1 MNYNGGNAKG
11 PWMRPTQKVYT
22 MLGNESLWEI
32 AVRCHQIFEQS
43 GIPHSVCGGVAV
55 CLHGYQRNT
64 TDVDMIINA
73 CDSALVKQLLL
84 AEAFQWDDELK
95 EFRSS
100 SGIPVQF
107 LVAGERAGKGS
118 EVNIPVPEGESNIEE
133 LDGLIVVRLSRLIE
147 MKLASGMGSLR
158 RTHKDFA
165 DVVELIANRDLDS
178 SFARYLHK
186 SLRPTFREL
195 VHRVRDDG

>member
-1 MNYNGGNAKG
+1 MIT
-11 PWMRPTQKVYT
+11 TQKVYA

-32 AVRCHQIFEQS
+32 ALRCHQILEQS
-43 GIPHSVCGGVAV
+43 AIPHSVCGGVAV

-73 CDSALVKQLLL
+73 RDSALVKDLLL
-84 AEAFQWDDELK
+84 AAAFQWDDELK
-95 EFRSS
+95 EFRST

-107 LVAGERAGKGS
+107 LMAGERAGKGS
-118 EVNIPVPEGESNIEE
+118 EVKIPAPAGEPNIEE

-165 DVVELIANRDLDS
+165 DVVELIANRNLDS
-178 SFARYLHK
+178 SFACYLHN

-195 VHRVRDDG
+195 VHRVRDED

>member
-1 MNYNGGNAKG
+1 MNYNGENAKG
-11 PWMRPTQKVYT
+11 PWMITTQKVYT

-32 AVRCHQIFEQS
+32 ALRCHQIFEHF

-73 CDSALVKQLLL
+73 RDSAIVKQLLL

-118 EVNIPVPEGESNIEE
+118 EVNIPEPEGESNIEE

-195 VHRVRDDG
+195 VHRVRDEA